1 MAPPPVPKK
10 RKVRLPE
17 NGELACKILEKHRS
31 MMAEQPGGL
40 SEHQGK
46 ALSTAYRGVCLA
58 ELPFRTPSDMS
69 RIRYAFLHL
78 STVLVRNGTRFWAI
92 LGREL

>member
-1 MAPPPVPKK
+1 MAPPTVPKK

-58 ELPFRTPSDMS
+58 ELPFRTPSDLS
-69 RIRYAFLHL
+69 RIRYAFLRL